1 MACPCEVLVDT
12 ADEAAARR
20 AGEVA
25 AAEAWRVER
34 NYSRYRDDNIVHVI
48 NTANGAAVDVDD
60 ETARLLDF
68 AANAHDESDGLFDIT
83 SGVLRRAWRFDGSD
97 RLPDP
102 AVVRELLALVGWSK
116 VRWRRPA
123 FSMPA
128 GMQIDL
134 GGIGKEYAVDR
145 AAELAAEASGA
156 PLLVN
161 FGGDIRVTAPR
172 RDGRPWLIAIE
183 NVSTG
188 LTPPLV
194 EVNRGAVTTSGDAR
208 RFVLKEGVRYGHIL
222 DPRSGWPVK
231 DAPRSVTV
239 LEANCTQAGLIST
252 LAMLQGS
259 GAEKFLRRLKVRH
272 WIARESAPSAKERR
286 PSASANQRDRS

>member
-12 ADEAAARR
+12 ADETAARR
-20 AGEVA
+20 AGEAA

-34 NYSRYRDDNIVHVI
+34 KFSRYRDDNIVHAI
-48 NTANGAAVDVDD
+48 NAANGAPVDVDE

-68 AANAHDESDGLFDIT
+68 AASSHDESDGLFDVT
-83 SGVLRRAWRFDGSD
+83 SGVLRRAWQFDGSD
-97 RLPDP
+97 HLPDP
-102 AVVRELLALVGWSK
+102 ALVRELLALVGWSK
-116 VRWRRPA
+116 VRWRRPTI
-123 FSMPA
+123 SMPA

-145 AAELAAEASGA
+145 AAELATEASGS

-161 FGGDIRVTAPR
+161 FGGDIRVTSPHR
-172 RDGRPWLIAIE
+172 NGRPWLVAIE
-183 NVSTG
+183 NVSRG

-194 EVNRGAVTTSGDAR
+194 EVKSGAVTTSGDAR
-208 RFVLKEGVRYGHIL
+208 RFLLKDGVRYGHIL
-222 DPRSGWPVK
+222 DPRNGWPIK

-252 LAMLQGS
+252 LAILQGA

-272 WIARESAPSAKERR
+272 WVARESLSSGQNR
-286 PSASANQRDRS
+286 SNSVASGAMPM